1 MTSQALAKQPVV
13 YRWLVFAVLAL
24 AYLLVYFHRTS
35 PAVVALDMMADLQV
49 GAAATG
55 LLASAYFYPYAL
67 MQIPAGLLSD
77 SWGPRKTI
85 TVFFALAGL
94 GSILFGLAG
103 SLSTAIAARVLVGL
117 GVAMLF
123 VPTMKVLTHWFKR
136 EEFARAM
143 GILMAVGG
151 AGVFA
156 AAGPLAWLSKTIGW
170 RGSFMAIG
178 AVTLV
183 LAAVVWLVV
192 RNTPAELGYAS
203 PDQMAADQP
212 EKEAIGMWQGMKM
225 VLSNRHFWPLAIWF
239 FATPGGV
246 FFSFGGLW
254 SGPYLMQVY
263 GMDKTQ
269 AGGIM
274 GMLAVGMIVGSPIM
288 SWVSDKVLVSRKKL
302 ILITS
307 SCTVLLMLPLVLATG
322 IMPTPLLYVWFFLL
336 GVCTSAVVVV
346 AFTSAKELFPVAIAG
361 TATGLVNLPPF
372 VGGAVMQPVLGW
384 LLELQAPEATIYS
397 AQVYGRAFILY
408 LVLSLISL
416 VAAFFLKDTLRRS
429 A

>member
-1 MTSQALAKQPVV
+1 MNSQVPAKQPVF
-13 YRWLVFAVLAL
+13 YRWLVFTVLAL
-24 AYLLVYFHRTS
+24 GYLLVYFHRTS

-85 TVFFALAGL
+85 SVFFALAGL

-103 SLSTAIAARVLVGL
+103 SLATAIAARVLVGL

-123 VPTMKVLTHWFKR
+123 VPTMKALTKWFKH

-156 AAGPLAWLSKTIGW
+156 AAGPLAWLSQQIGW
-170 RGSFMAIG
+170 RGSFMTIG
-178 AVTLV
+178 GATLI
-183 LAAVVWLVV
+183 LAALVWLLV
-192 RNTPAELGYAS
+192 RNTPQELGYAA
-203 PDQMAADQP
+203 PNEPETLQAQP
-212 EKEAIGMWQGMKM
+212 EAIGLWQGMKM
-225 VLSNRHFWPLAIWF
+225 VLSSRHFWPLAIWF
-239 FATPGGV
+239 FFTPGGV

-254 SGPYLMQVY
+254 AGPYLMQVY
-263 GMDKTQ
+263 GLSGTQ
-269 AGGIM
+269 AGGVLS
-274 GMLAVGMIVGSPIM
+274 MLAVGMIVGSPIL
-288 SWVSDKVLVSRKKL
+288 SWISDKVLVSRKKL

-307 SCTVLLMLPLVLATG
+307 SCTVLLMLPLVFATG
-322 IMPTPLLYVWFFLL
+322 AMSLPLLYVWFFLL
-336 GVCTSAVVVV
+336 SVCTSAVVVV

-361 TATGLVNLPPF
+361 TSTSLVNLPPF

-384 LLELQAPEATIYS
+384 LLEVQAPAATAYG
-397 AQVYGRAFILY
+397 ATQYGRAFILY

-416 VAAFFLKDTLRRS
+416 VAAFFLKDTLKRS
-429 A
+429 P